1 MDPFEMAIQKLL
13 AITGRDQVMAETQL
27 YQTDE

>member
-13 AITGRDQVMAETQL
+13 AITGSDQVMAETQL